1 MPKVNKKRSLEYLRN
16 QLVFLNTT
24 LELKEKTADLAK
36 EITPLLSKIDFH
48 LHQKKKINDR
58 NIFAAAVL
66 YSSKT
71 DLDILLSS
79 LWYQARTADKLN
91 GDTQY
96 QQELFPDGVSV
107 LTRKTGKGISDV
119 ETKLDNL
126 AVQLEKI
133 RDENLYHLIP
143 QVKNSIKQVKTRLG
157 NNLKSNWE
165 MEELKKKEVELK
177 KEMDQLYLEIELK
190 LTAIYKRNRKIISAF
205 FMK

>member
-16 QLVFLNTT
+16 QLLFLNTT
-24 LELKEKTADLAK
+24 LELKEKTADFTK
-36 EITPLLSKIDFH
+36 DITSLLSKIDFH
-48 LHQKKKINDR
+48 LHQKKKFNDR
-58 NIFAAAVL
+58 NIFTAAVL

-96 QQELFPDGVSV
+96 QQELFPDGVSG

-119 ETKLDNL
+119 ETKLENL
-126 AVQLEKI
+126 ALKLENI
-133 RDENLYHLIP
+133 NDDNLYHLIP
-143 QVKNSIKQVKTRLG
+143 QIKNSIKQVKTRLA
-157 NNLKSNWE
+157 NNQKSNCQ
-165 MEELKKKEVELK
+165 MEELKKREDELK
-177 KEMDQLYLEIELK
+177 KEMDQLYLDIEMK